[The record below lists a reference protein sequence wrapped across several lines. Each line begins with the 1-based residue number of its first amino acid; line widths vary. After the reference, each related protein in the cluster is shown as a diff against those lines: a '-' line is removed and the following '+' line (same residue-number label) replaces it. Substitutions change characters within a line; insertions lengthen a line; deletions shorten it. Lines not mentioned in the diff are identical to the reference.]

1 MKKLLILV
9 IVLMWTYSTGISQN
23 TKNDSV
29 LISVNDIRVCNIVF
43 SEYEQVREEL
53 RIYTK
58 ITNISGNIIL
68 TSDTI
73 NENYKLQVSNL
84 KNIIEANEKVTDLK
98 LLDKDRKIKKVRNRA
113 NLTTGISILLLI
125 LLL

>member
-1 MKKLLILV
+1 
-9 IVLMWTYSTGISQN
+9 MWTYSTGISQN
-23 TKNDSV
+23 TKSDSV

>member
-23 TKNDSV
+23 TKSDSV